1 CGFKGLDD
9 GPVGVYGKQALVLV
23 HHGGGTGAA
32 LLKLADRIV
41 DTVQARFG
49 VRIEPEPVIL

>member
-1 CGFKGLDD
+1 MTD

-32 LLKLADRIV
+32 LLKLADRIA